1 MSSQSGKELHADPA
15 PTHSAGT
22 RISAIIIAGNEEKNI
37 ADCLESVRW
46 ADEIVVVNS
55 ESTDRTVEIAKRYT
69 DKVFIRRWEGYAAQ
83 KAFSLEKASNE
94 WVLSL
99 DADERIS
106 PELLDEIKALD
117 FSRADG
123 FYIPRRN
130 YFLNKVIR
138 SCGWSPDYQLR
149 LFRKSKTK
157 MTDRQVHEGFTVD
170 GKRSRLK
177 GELIHYTH
185 TSIAATLRK
194 INEYSTLE
202 AEEKSA
208 RIHVTGIKIFFKPL
222 WAFFQH
228 FIIRKGFTDGAHG
241 LMVSIIH
248 AMTKT
253 QVYMK
258 IWEIQNAREKR

>member
-1 MSSQSGKELHADPA
+1 MFVMEK
-15 PTHSAGT
+15 
-22 RISAIIIAGNEEKNI
+22 ISAIIIAGSEEKNI

-69 DKVFIRRWEGYAAQ
+69 DKVFIRNWEGYASQ
-83 KAFSLEKASNE
+83 KNYSLEKASNE

-99 DADERIS
+99 DADERVS
-106 PELLDEIKALD
+106 SELLDELKSLD
-117 FSRADG
+117 FSKADG
-123 FYIPRRN
+123 FFIPRRN

-149 LFRKSKTK
+149 LFRKSKT
-157 MTDRQVHEGFTVD
+157 TLTSRRVHEGFFVD
-170 GKRSRLK
+170 GKRDYLK

-185 TSIAATLRK
+185 TSIVSTLQK

-202 AEEKSA
+202 AEEKA
-208 RIHVTGIKIFFKPL
+208 GRIRVTGPKIFFKPM

-228 FIIRKGFTDGAHG
+228 FVIRRGFTDGVHG

-248 AMTKT
+248 AITKT

-258 IWEIQNAREKR
+258 IWEIQNARAKR